1 VSNSHE
7 IIKQL
12 SPNDALAILKTLA
25 RDDEVLAARI
35 AEVAAAYLSELE
47 LEEVASVLY
56 GELDALEV
64 EEAWAQAGR
73 TRYGYIEPIEVA
85 DEMVGVVIAP
95 FLEELRRY
103 QALGMNEQVNRM
115 CMGLLLGL
123 YKFDDESTNEFKD
136 WAGDAPTV
144 LAEEVVRIWKD
155 GRPSKA
161 DVEALRTF
169 IEEALDGWCK
179 RLV

>member
-1 VSNSHE
+1 VHNSHE

-12 SPNDALAILKTLA
+12 SPDDALAVLKTLV
-25 RDDEVLAARI
+25 RDDEALAAHI
-35 AEVAAAYLSELE
+35 AEVAIAHLNELDPQ
-47 LEEVASVLY
+47 EVASVLY
-56 GELDALEV
+56 DELDALNV
-64 EEAWAQAGR
+64 EEVWSRADR
-73 TRYGYIEPIEVA
+73 TRYGYVEPIEVA

-95 FLEELRRY
+95 YLEELRKY
-103 QALGMNEQVNRM
+103 QTLGMSEQANRM

-136 WAGDAPTV
+136 WAGDTPTAF
-144 LAEEVVRIWKD
+144 AEEIVRIWKD

-161 DVEALRTF
+161 DVKALRAF